1 MYILSTALSPLSPL
15 SPRTRNNLRC
25 APIYLLM
32 VVSTMINLMA
42 SAAPIQKPND
52 NNNNSITDTARNGP
66 YNITIQAGIAGAIL
80 IIAGFLLCFFGYRLF
95 HVTMFLIGFYFFG
108 NISYIGMAN
117 GGVTSE
123 TLLLVISIVV
133 GILGG
138 LLLICCSR
146 LGVAV
151 LGALALYSL
160 GLWILGWQSGGVITS
175 HAGRGIL
182 LGILAVVGFF
192 IGLCRERETVI
203 VGSALVGAYS
213 FVVGVDMFAH
223 TGFVNQA
230 DSFINSKN
238 NIDNRVALD
247 GKQYALLATFIV
259 MALLGMAIQFRAW
272 GRRRF
277 YPSSTAP
284 VGSNA
289 VYTEKPSRFGG
300 FFRRRY

>member
-1 MYILSTALSPLSPL
+1 MYTLSTALSPV
-15 SPRTRNNLRC
+15 SPRTRNNLQC
-25 APIYLLM
+25 APFYLLM
-32 VVSTMINLMA
+32 VISTMINLMT
-42 SAAPIQKPND
+42 SAAPVKKPDDDD
-52 NNNNSITDTARNGP
+52 NKSITDTARDGP
-66 YNITIQAGIAGAIL
+66 YNITVQAGIAGAIL

-108 NISYIGMAN
+108 NISYIGMVN

-175 HAGRGIL
+175 RVGRGIL
-182 LGILAVVGFF
+182 LGVLAAVGFF

-213 FVVGVDMFAH
+213 FVAGVDMFAH

-238 NIDNRVALD
+238 NIDSRVSLD
-247 GKQYALLATFIV
+247 AKQYALLATFIV
-259 MALLGMAIQFRAW
+259 MALLGMAVQFRAW

-277 YPSSTAP
+277 YPAGNTPA
-284 VGSNA
+284 GSNM

-300 FFRRRY
+300 FFHRRY

>member
-1 MYILSTALSPLSPL
+1 MYILSTAWPLSTL
-15 SPRTRNNLRC
+15 SPRARNNLRC

-32 VVSTMINLMA
+32 VISTMINLMT
-42 SAAPIQKPND
+42 SAAPVTNPND
-52 NNNNSITDTARNGP
+52 DNNSVTDTVRDGP
-66 YNITIQAGIAGAIL
+66 YNITVQAGIAGAIM

-108 NISYIGMAN
+108 NISYIGMVN

-146 LGVAV
+146 LGVAI

-160 GLWILGWQSGGVITS
+160 GLWILGWKSGGIITS
-175 HAGRGIL
+175 RVGRGIL
-182 LGILAVVGFF
+182 LGVLAVVGFF

-213 FVVGVDMFAH
+213 FVAGVDMFAH

-238 NIDNRVALD
+238 NIDNRVAFD
-247 GKQYALLATFIV
+247 AKQYALLATFIV

-277 YPSSTAP
+277 RPAGP
-284 VGSNA
+284 VPAGSNA

>member
-1 MYILSTALSPLSPL
+1 MRGSDKTTKPDLSIMYTLSTALSPL

-25 APIYLLM
+25 APMYLLM
-32 VVSTMINLMA
+32 VISTMINLMT
-42 SAAPIQKPND
+42 SAAPVTKPD
-52 NNNNSITDTARNGP
+52 DDDDKSITGTARDGP
-66 YNITIQAGIAGAIL
+66 YNITVQAGIAGAIL

-123 TLLLVISIVV
+123 TLLLIISIVV

-175 HAGRGIL
+175 RVGRGIL
-182 LGILAVVGFF
+182 LGVLAVN
-192 IGLCRERETVI
+192 TV
-203 VGSALVGAYS
+203 
-213 FVVGVDMFAH
+213 
-223 TGFVNQA
+223 
-230 DSFINSKN
+230 
-238 NIDNRVALD
+238 DNRVSLD
-247 GKQYALLATFIV
+247 AKQYALLATFIV
-259 MALLGMAIQFRAW
+259 MALLGMAVQFRAW

-277 YPSSTAP
+277 YPAGSTPA
-284 VGSNA
+284 GSNV

>member
-1 MYILSTALSPLSPL
+1 MYTLSTALSPL

-25 APIYLLM
+25 APMYLLM
-32 VVSTMINLMA
+32 VISTMINLMT
-42 SAAPIQKPND
+42 SAAPVTKPD
-52 NNNNSITDTARNGP
+52 DDDDKSITGTARDGP
-66 YNITIQAGIAGAIL
+66 YNITVQAGIAGAIL
-80 IIAGFLLCFFGYRLF
+80 IIAGFLLCFFGYL
-95 HVTMFLIGFYFFG
+95 
-108 NISYIGMAN
+108 
-117 GGVTSE
+117 
-123 TLLLVISIVV
+123 

-175 HAGRGIL
+175 RVGRGIL
-182 LGILAVVGFF
+182 LGVLAVVGFF

-238 NIDNRVALD
+238 TVDIRATPEDKFRPLMVRQMWVEDLRQEMYLA
-247 GKQYALLATFIV
+247 LATKTLQGMEGTKLSTREQMIWYV
-259 MALLGMAIQFRAW
+259 KLLTSAEGFSVDEAIEKMQQTIRDQE
-272 GRRRF
+272 RL
-277 YPSSTAP
+277 
-284 VGSNA
+284 NA
-289 VYTEKPSRFGG
+289 ASRLMEEVAK
-300 FFRRRY
+300 